1 VPTEYARELQKLRQ
15 QSCAGTVGIPP
26 IHNPITG
33 KVECRGEH
41 DGEQKQDYKKQ
52 QKRHSRSG
60 PQYAAKTVF
69 FIFWLIAQVLPFLI
83 NSPADFE
90 R

>member
-41 DGEQKQDYKKQ
+41 GGEQKEDYKKE

-60 PQYAAKTVF
+60 PQYTAKA
-69 FIFWLIAQVLPFLI
+69 LISLPFLI

-90 R
+90 M